1 MSIQQVIQHVKNF
14 FQIAF
19 DQNAKVIGVE
29 KDESGW
35 IATVEIIEESDYMRS
50 RALDDIIGLYQVKLD
65 DSLQITSY
73 QRISLRERDKFAKQ
87 DEDD

>member
-65 DSLQITSY
+65 DSFQITSY